1 VISACRQH
9 LERVLREAQIPQ
21 VFHDAEKLSQH
32 QVLPFAVVLAG
43 REDWKRDGS
52 RVATADSARRKART
66 YRRRA
71 YRREVAFTVILVSQ
85 EETRAEGALLAVL
98 REAGAGFLDEA
109 GNWHRARVD
118 AVRWQDD
125 PSLVRQRAVVEI
137 EVTFQGGLYRDEEV
151 PLIQD
156 VRPEAEGA

>member
-1 VISACRQH
+1 VISACQRH

-21 VFHDAEKLSQH
+21 VFHDAETLSQH

-43 REDWKRDGS
+43 WEDWKRDGS
-52 RVATADSARRKART
+52 RVAAADSARRQVRT
-66 YRRRA
+66 YRRRV
-71 YRREVAFTVILVSQ
+71 YRREVTFTVILVSR

-98 REAGAGFLDEA
+98 RKAGAGFLDDA

-137 EVTFQGGLYRDEEV
+137 EVTFQGACTGTKRS
-151 PLIQD
+151 P
-156 VRPEAEGA
+156 